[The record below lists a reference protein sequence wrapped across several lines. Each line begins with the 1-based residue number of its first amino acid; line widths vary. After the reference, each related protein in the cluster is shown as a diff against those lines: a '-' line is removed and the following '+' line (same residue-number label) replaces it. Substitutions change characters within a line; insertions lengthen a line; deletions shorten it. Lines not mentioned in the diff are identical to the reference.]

1 MEEAMPK
8 VLNIKNE
15 EAYRLA
21 SEIAEIRKISLTE
34 AVLESLRAQRE
45 IEEVR
50 RGDHDLVERLMAIAD
65 EVAKAPLLDTRS
77 DEEILGYDDIGVP
90 R

>member
-1 MEEAMPK
+1 MPK

-21 SEIAEIRKISLTE
+21 SEIASIRNISLTE
-34 AVLESLRAQRE
+34 AVLESLRAERDK
-45 IEEVR
+45 EETR
-50 RGDHDLVERLMAIAD
+50 LRDHDLVPRLMAIVD
-65 EVAKAPLLDTRS
+65 ELAKAPTLDDRS
-77 DEEILGYDDIGVP
+77 ADEILGYDEIGVP

>member
-1 MEEAMPK
+1 MPK